1 MHSALFCLVM
11 AARRISNFH
20 RQLCPR
26 NSKSIPVEGNT
37 TSASMSSSSTS
48 IPFIS
53 SQEAEKALTYAALI
67 PAIEQALG
75 DFSNGEQGGVV
86 QPLRSV
92 FPVKKQDGYFLSMPA
107 YSEKQSGLACKLLT
121 LFPKNENTKFPV
133 LQGTIALFDPDNGSL
148 KAILDGEAI
157 TGMRTAA
164 ASAVATKYLAPEGSK
179 ILAILGAGLQAS
191 THLQALRHVIPFS
204 EVRVWN
210 RTYARAEA
218 FAAKYG
224 CIACKTGEEAVKDAD
239 VIATVTGTSTPILQ
253 SEWVK
258 DGAHINCVGAPV
270 PDQQELDPALVRRSV
285 IYADS
290 KEAALNE
297 SGDVVISKAEVF
309 GEIGEVVLGKLKAR
323 RNETTIFK
331 SLGMALEDV
340 VAAKLVYDK
349 LHGGN

>member
-1 MHSALFCLVM
+1 M
-11 AARRISNFH
+11 AARRLGNI
-20 RQLCPR
+20 RGQLFLSGSR
-26 NSKSIPVEGNT
+26 FSSTTVKGNT
-37 TSASMSSSSTS
+37 TSAVMSSSSSS

-53 SQEAEKALTYAALI
+53 SEEAEKALTYNELI
-67 PAIEQALG
+67 PTIEQALG
-75 DFSNGEQGGVV
+75 DYSSGEEGGVV

-92 FPVKKQDGYFLSMPA
+92 FPVKKQDGLFLAMPA
-107 YSEKQSGLACKLLT
+107 YSEKQGGLACKLLT

-133 LQGTIALFDPDNGSL
+133 LQGTIALFDADNGSL

-179 ILAILGAGLQAS
+179 ILAILGAGLQAK
-191 THLQALRHVIPFS
+191 THLEALRHVIQFK
-204 EVRVWN
+204 EVRIWN
-210 RTYARAEA
+210 RTYSKAQA

-253 SEWVK
+253 NGWVK
-258 DGAHINCVGAPV
+258 DGAHINCVGAPT
-270 PDQQELDPALVRRSV
+270 PTQQELDPVLVRRSV

-297 SGDVVISKAEVF
+297 SGDVIITKAEVF

-323 RNETTIFK
+323 KNETTIFK

-340 VAAKLVYDK
+340 VAAKLVHSK
-349 LHGGN
+349 LHGGK